1 MCKALQRALHS
12 ACSVISSNFGCAF
25 LEYQMFKYRG
35 ITLAYLFVPFCI
47 SFTFKI
53 FQTLHYFIFPFATRK
68 LHYKRHILNF
78 VILLWSDR
86 YLVSVLI
93 SQKTPHAAISLLSTT
108 HLLLYMI
115 LRYKNKLLNC
125 HPERCW
131 GDQVWRYARGSH
143 AHNYQTKLTW
153 AVLLCGMQTT
163 DCSSPGSERGPA
175 PDTMR
180 TRKTSRRTSR
190 RSPSW
195 STGAASGTLVIGS
208 KELD

>member
-35 ITLAYLFVPFCI
+35 ITLAYLFVPFYI

-93 SQKTPHAAISLLSTT
+93 SQKTPHAATAFNHTFVTLHDLKIQKQ
-108 HLLLYMI
+108 I
-115 LRYKNKLLNC
+115 IKL
-125 HPERCW
+125 
-131 GDQVWRYARGSH
+131 
-143 AHNYQTKLTW
+143 
-153 AVLLCGMQTT
+153 
-163 DCSSPGSERGPA
+163 
-175 PDTMR
+175 
-180 TRKTSRRTSR
+180 
-190 RSPSW
+190 PSW
-195 STGAASGTLVIGS
+195 EMLRWPGRDDGEECTVGTGTGVTAT
-208 KELD
+208 